1 MKFQQSSGD
10 GSGQPHSSRCVFTI
24 VTDWGVVMPAWN
36 HHRIALAI
44 GAGLALVGSAVV
56 LLTDHTGHTVP
67 ELDQDLWRAVSPVVH
82 ADLPANAKVTWP
94 GGRWF
99 CAERAV
105 ETRRDGGDVR
115 VGLLATCTAYIQRDG
130 ALVMSSGFSGA
141 LVVTLTSGPDGYRV
155 RDVEVPVDGAG
166 NDASLRRMFSAA
178 GYKEVRSSSGRAG
191 PDPAP
196 EARAA
201 FGLPAGAPVLPR

>member
-1 MKFQQSSGD
+1 
-10 GSGQPHSSRCVFTI
+10 
-24 VTDWGVVMPAWN
+24 MPTWN
-36 HHRIALAI
+36 RHRTALAI

-56 LLTDHTGHTVP
+56 LLTDHAEP
-67 ELDQDLWRAVSPVVH
+67 ELDEDLWRAVNPVVH
-82 ADLPANAKVTWP
+82 ADLPTNPKLTWL

-105 ETRRDGGDVR
+105 ETQRDGDAVR
-115 VGLLATCTAYIQRDG
+115 VGLIATCEAYIQRDG
-130 ALVMSSGFSGA
+130 ALTRGGRFAGA

-155 RDVEVPVDGAG
+155 RDVEVPLDGAG

-178 GYKEVRSSSGRAG
+178 GYEEVRSSTGRAR

-201 FGLPAGAPVLPR
+201 FGLPADAPVLPR